1 LFDRFDPL
9 YFTLT
14 CVIMVLAIG
23 VHEFCHA
30 KFADLAGDP
39 TPRNQG
45 RVTLNLFN
53 HLDPIGSI
61 CFVISNISGIGI
73 GWGRPVMVNPHKM
86 RNPRWDHF
94 ISVAAG
100 PLSNLAQAVIFSIV
114 LRIYLKAQGLSAIEV
129 VGVLAHTSQNPLL
142 IFLTMAVLLNISL
155 FCFNLV
161 PIGPLDGHWLV
172 GTFLPEPQRYAWYKF
187 NRGIGMLLFLFLVL
201 IPSGSPADLLGRFYG
216 PLVLKIFFF
225 FAGIHVDL

>member
-1 LFDRFDPL
+1 MV
-9 YFTLT
+9 TV
-14 CVIMVLAIG
+14 VIMIFAIG
-23 VHEFCHA
+23 LHEFSHA

-39 TPRNQG
+39 TPRLQG
-45 RVTLNLFN
+45 RVTLNPFN

-73 GWGRPVMVNPHKM
+73 GWGRPVMVDPRRM

-100 PLSNLAQAVIFSIV
+100 PLSNLAQAVFFALI
-114 LRIYLKAQGLSAIEV
+114 LRLYLRTAAGAPAEV
-129 VGVLAHTSQNPLL
+129 VMSVVTRQSTDVVP
-142 IFLTMAVLLNISL
+142 IFLVMAVLLNISL

-172 GTFLPEPQRYAWYKF
+172 GTFLPERERFYWYKF
-187 NRGIGMLLFLFLVL
+187 NRGIGSIIFLLLVFV
-201 IPSGSPADLLGRFYG
+201 PAGSSFDLLGRFYF
-216 PLVLKIFFF
+216 PFVIKIFGYLTGLT
-225 FAGIHVDL
+225 A